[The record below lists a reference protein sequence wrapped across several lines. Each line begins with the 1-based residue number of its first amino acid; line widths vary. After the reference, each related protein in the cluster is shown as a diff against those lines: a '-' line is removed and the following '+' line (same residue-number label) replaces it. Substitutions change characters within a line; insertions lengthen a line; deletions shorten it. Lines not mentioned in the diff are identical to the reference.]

1 MVTYPKDWDNCTLGN
16 LGEVKMCKRIFAH
29 QTSKSGQIPFYKIGT
44 FGGKADAFISR
55 ELYDRYRNAYS
66 FPKMGDILLSAAGT
80 IGRTVIY
87 DGKDAY
93 FQDSNI
99 VWLEVDENQVD
110 KGFLKYFY
118 DSYPWKN
125 LEGTTIKR
133 LYNGLIRNT
142 AISLPSL
149 PEQKAIASA
158 LSTFDTYIDS
168 LTELI
173 EKKRNI
179 RDGALEDLVSGRTRL
194 EGFCGKWKTVSFNQV
209 IVPKARI
216 GWQGLKK
223 EEYLRTGYS
232 YLIGGTDFSQG
243 TISLDNISFVSE
255 DRYNMDINIQVGA
268 NDVLVTKDGT
278 IGKVAIVPALNKPA
292 TLNSGVFVFR
302 TKEELVPIYLYR
314 VLSSSIFKS
323 FIDILSAGSTIKH
336 LYQKDLKNFEFA
348 IPVDKQE
355 QEAIADALTA
365 MDKEIS
371 NLETE
376 RDKMIQIREGAMDDL
391 LTGRV
396 RLKV

>member
-179 RDGALEDLVSGRTRL
+179 RDGALEDLASGKLNLSGYRNEWIRTTLKRVASYRKDRGTSPKRHYIST
-194 EGFCGKWKTVSFNQV
+194 ENMNQNFCGIQPYSDSSVVCGCEFSSDNV
-209 IVPKARI
+209 LIANIRPY
-216 GWQGLKK
+216 LKK
-223 EEYLRTGYS
+223 IWYAEFDGCCS
-232 YLIGGTDFSQG
+232 
-243 TISLDNISFVSE
+243 
-255 DRYNMDINIQVGA
+255 A
-268 NDVLVTKDGT
+268 DVLVLAANEGVNPKLLYYILANDRYVNYVMAVGTKGIKMPRGDKK
-278 IGKVAIVPALNKPA
+278 IIM
-292 TLNSGVFVFR
+292 
-302 TKEELVPIYLYR
+302 EYELL
-314 VLSSSIFKS
+314 
-323 FIDILSAGSTIKH
+323 
-336 LYQKDLKNFEFA
+336 
-348 IPVDKQE
+348 IPTDYKE
-355 QEAIADALTA
+355 QEAIAAALTS
-365 MDKEIS
+365 MDKEIT
-371 NLETE
+371 NLEAE
-376 RDKMIQIREGAMDDL
+376 RDKMMQIREGAMDDL
-391 LTGRV
+391 FTGRV

>member
-179 RDGALEDLVSGRTRL
+179 RDGALEDLASGKLNLSGYRNEWIRTTLKRVASYRKDRGTSPKRHYIST
-194 EGFCGKWKTVSFNQV
+194 ENMNQNFCGIQPYSDSSVVCGCEFSSDNV
-209 IVPKARI
+209 LIANIRPY
-216 GWQGLKK
+216 LKK
-223 EEYLRTGYS
+223 IWYAEFDGCCS
-232 YLIGGTDFSQG
+232 
-243 TISLDNISFVSE
+243 
-255 DRYNMDINIQVGA
+255 A
-268 NDVLVTKDGT
+268 DVLVLAANEGVNPKLLYYILANDRYVNYVMAVGTKGIKMPRGDKK
-278 IGKVAIVPALNKPA
+278 IIM
-292 TLNSGVFVFR
+292 
-302 TKEELVPIYLYR
+302 EYELL
-314 VLSSSIFKS
+314 
-323 FIDILSAGSTIKH
+323 
-336 LYQKDLKNFEFA
+336 
-348 IPVDKQE
+348 IPTDYKE
-355 QEAIADALTA
+355 QEAIAAALTS
-365 MDKEIS
+365 MDKEIT
-371 NLETE
+371 NLEAE
-376 RDKMIQIREGAMDDL
+376 RDKMMQIREGAMYDL

>member
-66 FPKMGDILLSAAGT
+66 FPQMGDILLSAAGT

-118 DSYPWKN
+118 DSYPWNN

-158 LSTFDTYIDS
+158 LSTFDSYIDS

-179 RDGALEDLVSGRTRL
+179 RDGALEDLVSGRLNLNGYKNEWIRTSLKRVASYRK
-194 EGFCGKWKTVSFNQV
+194 ERNSSDKRHYISTENMNQNFCGIQPYSDSSMVCGCEFSSSNV
-209 IVPKARI
+209 LIANIRPY
-216 GWQGLKK
+216 LKK
-223 EEYLRTGYS
+223 IWYAEFDGCCS
-232 YLIGGTDFSQG
+232 
-243 TISLDNISFVSE
+243 
-255 DRYNMDINIQVGA
+255 A
-268 NDVLVTKDGT
+268 DVLVLAANEGVNPKLLYYILANDRYVNYVMAVGTKGIKMPRGDKK
-278 IGKVAIVPALNKPA
+278 IIMEYELLIPADYK
-292 TLNSGVFVFR
+292 
-302 TKEELVPIYLYR
+302 
-314 VLSSSIFKS
+314 
-323 FIDILSAGSTIKH
+323 
-336 LYQKDLKNFEFA
+336 
-348 IPVDKQE
+348 E
-355 QEAIADALTA
+355 QEAIATTLTS
-365 MDKEIS
+365 MDEEIT
-371 NLETE
+371 NLEAE
-376 RDKMIQIREGAMDDL
+376 RDKMVQIREGALDDL

>member
-179 RDGALEDLVSGRTRL
+179 RDGALEDLVSGKLNLSGYRNEWIRTTLKRVASYRKDRGTSPKRHYIST
-194 EGFCGKWKTVSFNQV
+194 ENMNQNFCGIQPYSDSSVVCGCEFSSDNV
-209 IVPKARI
+209 LIANIRPY
-216 GWQGLKK
+216 LKK
-223 EEYLRTGYS
+223 IWYAEFDGCCS
-232 YLIGGTDFSQG
+232 
-243 TISLDNISFVSE
+243 
-255 DRYNMDINIQVGA
+255 A
-268 NDVLVTKDGT
+268 DVLVLAANEGVNPKLLYYILANDRYVNYVMAVGTKGIKMPRGDKK
-278 IGKVAIVPALNKPA
+278 IIM
-292 TLNSGVFVFR
+292 
-302 TKEELVPIYLYR
+302 EYELL
-314 VLSSSIFKS
+314 
-323 FIDILSAGSTIKH
+323 
-336 LYQKDLKNFEFA
+336 
-348 IPVDKQE
+348 IPTDYKE
-355 QEAIADALTA
+355 QEAIAAALTS
-365 MDKEIS
+365 MDKEIT
-371 NLETE
+371 NLEAE
-376 RDKMIQIREGAMDDL
+376 RDKMMQIREGAMDDL

>member
-179 RDGALEDLVSGRTRL
+179 RDGALEDLASGKLNLSGYRNEWIRTTLKRVASYRKNRGTSPKRHYIST
-194 EGFCGKWKTVSFNQV
+194 ENMNQNFCGIQPYSDSSVVCGCEFSSDNV
-209 IVPKARI
+209 LIANIRPY
-216 GWQGLKK
+216 LKK
-223 EEYLRTGYS
+223 IWYAEFDGCCS
-232 YLIGGTDFSQG
+232 
-243 TISLDNISFVSE
+243 
-255 DRYNMDINIQVGA
+255 A
-268 NDVLVTKDGT
+268 DVLVLAANEGVNPKLLYYILANDRYVNYVMAVGTKGIKMPRGDKK
-278 IGKVAIVPALNKPA
+278 IIM
-292 TLNSGVFVFR
+292 
-302 TKEELVPIYLYR
+302 EYELL
-314 VLSSSIFKS
+314 
-323 FIDILSAGSTIKH
+323 
-336 LYQKDLKNFEFA
+336 
-348 IPVDKQE
+348 IPTDYKE
-355 QEAIADALTA
+355 QEAIAAALTS
-365 MDKEIS
+365 MDKEIT
-371 NLETE
+371 NLEAE
-376 RDKMIQIREGAMDDL
+376 RDKMMQIREGAMDDL

>member
-179 RDGALEDLVSGRTRL
+179 RDGALEDLASGKFNLSGYRNEWIRTTLKRVASYRKDRGTSPKRHYIST
-194 EGFCGKWKTVSFNQV
+194 ENMNQNFCGIQPYSDSSVVCGCEFSSDNV
-209 IVPKARI
+209 LIANIRPY
-216 GWQGLKK
+216 LKK
-223 EEYLRTGYS
+223 IWYAEFDGCCS
-232 YLIGGTDFSQG
+232 
-243 TISLDNISFVSE
+243 
-255 DRYNMDINIQVGA
+255 A
-268 NDVLVTKDGT
+268 DVLVLAANEGVNPKLLYYILANDRYVNYVMAVGTKGIKMPRGDKK
-278 IGKVAIVPALNKPA
+278 IIM
-292 TLNSGVFVFR
+292 
-302 TKEELVPIYLYR
+302 EYELL
-314 VLSSSIFKS
+314 
-323 FIDILSAGSTIKH
+323 
-336 LYQKDLKNFEFA
+336 
-348 IPVDKQE
+348 IPTDYKE
-355 QEAIADALTA
+355 QEAIAAALTS
-365 MDKEIS
+365 MDKEIT
-371 NLETE
+371 NLEAE
-376 RDKMIQIREGAMDDL
+376 RDKMMQIREGAMDDL
-391 LTGRV
+391 LTGRI

>member
-179 RDGALEDLVSGRTRL
+179 RDGALEDLASGKLNLSGYRNEWIRTTLKRVASYRKDRGTSPKRHYIST
-194 EGFCGKWKTVSFNQV
+194 ENMNQNFCGIQPYSDSSVVCGCEFSSDNV
-209 IVPKARI
+209 LIANIRPY
-216 GWQGLKK
+216 LKK
-223 EEYLRTGYS
+223 IWYAEFDGCCS
-232 YLIGGTDFSQG
+232 
-243 TISLDNISFVSE
+243 
-255 DRYNMDINIQVGA
+255 A
-268 NDVLVTKDGT
+268 DVLVLAANEGVNPKLLYYILANDRYVNYVMAVGTKGIKMPRGDKK
-278 IGKVAIVPALNKPA
+278 IIM
-292 TLNSGVFVFR
+292 
-302 TKEELVPIYLYR
+302 EYELL
-314 VLSSSIFKS
+314 
-323 FIDILSAGSTIKH
+323 
-336 LYQKDLKNFEFA
+336 
-348 IPVDKQE
+348 IPTDYKE
-355 QEAIADALTA
+355 QEAIAAALTS
-365 MDKEIS
+365 MDKEIT
-371 NLETE
+371 NLEAE
-376 RDKMIQIREGAMDDL
+376 RDKMMQIREGAMDDL

>member
-66 FPKMGDILLSAAGT
+66 FPQMGDILLSAAGT

-158 LSTFDTYIDS
+158 LSTFDSYIDS

-179 RDGALEDLVSGRTRL
+179 RHYISTENMNQN
-194 EGFCGKWKTVSFNQV
+194 FCGIQPYSDSSMVCGCEFSSSNV
-209 IVPKARI
+209 LIANIRPY
-216 GWQGLKK
+216 LKK
-223 EEYLRTGYS
+223 IWYAEFDGCCS
-232 YLIGGTDFSQG
+232 
-243 TISLDNISFVSE
+243 
-255 DRYNMDINIQVGA
+255 A
-268 NDVLVTKDGT
+268 DVLVLAANEGVNPKLLYYILANDRYVNYVMAVGTKGIKMPRGDKK
-278 IGKVAIVPALNKPA
+278 IIMEYELLIPADYK
-292 TLNSGVFVFR
+292 
-302 TKEELVPIYLYR
+302 
-314 VLSSSIFKS
+314 
-323 FIDILSAGSTIKH
+323 
-336 LYQKDLKNFEFA
+336 
-348 IPVDKQE
+348 E
-355 QEAIADALTA
+355 QEAIATTLTS
-365 MDKEIS
+365 MDEEIT
-371 NLETE
+371 NLEAE
-376 RDKMIQIREGAMDDL
+376 RDKMVQIREGALDDL

>member
-179 RDGALEDLVSGRTRL
+179 RDGALEDLASGKLNLSGYRNEWIRTTLKRVASYRKDRGTSPKRHYIST
-194 EGFCGKWKTVSFNQV
+194 ENMNQNFCGIQPYSDSSVVCGCEFSSDNV
-209 IVPKARI
+209 LIANIRPY
-216 GWQGLKK
+216 LKK
-223 EEYLRTGYS
+223 IWYAEFDGCCS
-232 YLIGGTDFSQG
+232 
-243 TISLDNISFVSE
+243 
-255 DRYNMDINIQVGA
+255 A
-268 NDVLVTKDGT
+268 DVLVLAANEGVNPKLLYYILANDRYVNYVMAVGTKGIKMPRGDKK
-278 IGKVAIVPALNKPA
+278 IIM
-292 TLNSGVFVFR
+292 
-302 TKEELVPIYLYR
+302 EYELL
-314 VLSSSIFKS
+314 
-323 FIDILSAGSTIKH
+323 
-336 LYQKDLKNFEFA
+336 
-348 IPVDKQE
+348 IPTDYKE
-355 QEAIADALTA
+355 QEAIAAALTS
-365 MDKEIS
+365 MDKEIT
-371 NLETE
+371 NLEAE
-376 RDKMIQIREGAMDDL
+376 RDKMMQIREGAMDDL

-396 RLKV
+396 HLKV

>member
-158 LSTFDTYIDS
+158 LSAFDTYIDS

-194 EGFCGKWKTVSFNQV
+194 EGFADEWIDGKIGDVLKILHGRNQRTVESYSGKYPILGTGGV
-209 IVPKARI
+209 IGKAS
-216 GWQGLKK
+216 
-223 EEYLRTGYS
+223 EYLCNWECVLIGRKGTIDKPIYMNTPFWTIDTLYYSIPAENQCVKYQYYLFCTIDWYS
-232 YLIGGTDFSQG
+232 YTESSGRPSLAKKVIESIPIRIPKYEEQVRIAE
-243 TISLDNISFVSE
+243 TI
-255 DRYNMDINIQVGA
+255 
-268 NDVLVTKDGT
+268 
-278 IGKVAIVPALNKPA
+278 
-292 TLNSGVFVFR
+292 
-302 TKEELVPIYLYR
+302 
-314 VLSSSIFKS
+314 
-323 FIDILSAGSTIKH
+323 
-336 LYQKDLKNFEFA
+336 
-348 IPVDKQE
+348 
-355 QEAIADALTA
+355 TA
-365 MDKEIS
+365 MDEEIT
-371 NLETE
+371 NLEAE
-376 RDKMIQIREGAMDDL
+376 RDKMMQIREGAMDDL

>member
-66 FPKMGDILLSAAGT
+66 FPQMGDILLSAAGT

-158 LSTFDTYIDS
+158 LSTFDSYIDS

-179 RDGALEDLVSGRTRL
+179 RDGALEDLVSGRLNLNGYKNEWIRTSLKRVASYRK
-194 EGFCGKWKTVSFNQV
+194 ERNSSDKRHYISTENMNQNFCGIQPYSDSSMVCGCEFSSSNV
-209 IVPKARI
+209 LIANIRPY
-216 GWQGLKK
+216 LKK
-223 EEYLRTGYS
+223 IWYAEFDGCCS
-232 YLIGGTDFSQG
+232 
-243 TISLDNISFVSE
+243 
-255 DRYNMDINIQVGA
+255 A
-268 NDVLVTKDGT
+268 DVLVLAANEGVNPKLLYYILANDRYVNYVMAVGTKGIKMPRGDKK
-278 IGKVAIVPALNKPA
+278 IIMEYELLIPADYK
-292 TLNSGVFVFR
+292 
-302 TKEELVPIYLYR
+302 
-314 VLSSSIFKS
+314 
-323 FIDILSAGSTIKH
+323 
-336 LYQKDLKNFEFA
+336 
-348 IPVDKQE
+348 E
-355 QEAIADALTA
+355 QEAIATTLTS
-365 MDKEIS
+365 MDEEIT
-371 NLETE
+371 NLEAE
-376 RDKMIQIREGAMDDL
+376 RDKMVQIREGALDDL

>member
-55 ELYDRYRNAYS
+55 ELYDRYRSAYS

-179 RDGALEDLVSGRTRL
+179 RDGALEDLASGKLNLSGYRNEWIRTTLKRVASYRKDRGTSPKRHYIST
-194 EGFCGKWKTVSFNQV
+194 ENMNQNFCGIQPYSDSSVVCGCEFSSDNV
-209 IVPKARI
+209 LIANIRPY
-216 GWQGLKK
+216 LKK
-223 EEYLRTGYS
+223 IWYAEFDGCCS
-232 YLIGGTDFSQG
+232 
-243 TISLDNISFVSE
+243 
-255 DRYNMDINIQVGA
+255 A
-268 NDVLVTKDGT
+268 DVLVLAANEGVNPKLLYYILANDRYVNYVMAVGTKGIKMPRGDKK
-278 IGKVAIVPALNKPA
+278 IIM
-292 TLNSGVFVFR
+292 
-302 TKEELVPIYLYR
+302 EYELL
-314 VLSSSIFKS
+314 
-323 FIDILSAGSTIKH
+323 
-336 LYQKDLKNFEFA
+336 
-348 IPVDKQE
+348 IPTDYKE
-355 QEAIADALTA
+355 QEAIAAALTS
-365 MDKEIS
+365 MDKEIT
-371 NLETE
+371 NLEAE
-376 RDKMIQIREGAMDDL
+376 RDKMMQIREGAMDDL